1 MAYKNEL
8 TLEEAKK
15 KADDKESTKEVALL
29 LVAVIGTLLFISAI
43 MVRPPFH
50 ESNPLLNLYRLAQ
63 HISLAH
69 GLT

>member
-43 MVRPPFH
+43 MVRPTSH
-50 ESNPLLNLYRLAQ
+50 EFKPLLNLYRLAQ
-63 HISLAH
+63 HTSLAH
-69 GLT
+69 AST

>member
-29 LVAVIGTLLFISAI
+29 LVAVLGTLLFISAI
-43 MVRPPFH
+43 MVRPPSH
-50 ESNPLLNLYRLAQ
+50 ESRNLLNFSRLAQ
-63 HISLAH
+63 HTSPVHA
-69 GLT
+69 LT